1 MGVFPTWTCVT
12 HTCSAEEGQRGHW
25 TVVTDLRCELP
36 CGSAGNWTHV
46 LWKSSVPYPSHL
58 SSPEIFFYGFLPFL
72 VCSISGISERPR
84 KRHSSR
90 DTRWTLRVH
99 SCRYGGYSLHLTP
112 EHGLTPIKEIHFVF
126 CSIVFKFKIK
136 SKYFTCGKL

>member
-1 MGVFPTWTCVT
+1 MT

-25 TVVTDLRCELP
+25 TVDTDLSCGLP
-36 CGSAGNWTHV
+36 CGSAGNFLT
-46 LWKSSVPYPSHL
+46 PSHL
-58 SSPEIFFYGFLPFL
+58 SSPEIFFYGFLQFL
-72 VCSISGISERPR
+72 VCSTSGISERPR
-84 KRHSSR
+84 KRHSSS
-90 DTRWTLRVH
+90 DTCWTLRVH